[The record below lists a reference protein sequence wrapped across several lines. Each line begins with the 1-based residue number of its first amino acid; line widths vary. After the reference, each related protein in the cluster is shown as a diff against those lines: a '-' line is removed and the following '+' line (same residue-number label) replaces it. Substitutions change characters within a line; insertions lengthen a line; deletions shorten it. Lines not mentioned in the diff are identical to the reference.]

1 MAKRAKVGHVVKT
14 NKEIQ
19 PGEHW
24 AYREK
29 SGAQLEEVR
38 IIKLGVKRRSQA
50 FLAFL
55 DPEQEALEAWRPIQ
69 RLVVP
74 WGERDNFLTLEA
86 ALYAADAISPNLT
99 NGEVAAI
106 TDVVGA
112 ADAESC
118 LDTWVGNSRAMMRIL
133 DSRLLS
139 VKLGPESGEVPSHPL
154 AFQDKEGLVV
164 PWPVVEWILGG
175 LAKRF
180 REECLSYVESYEDEI
195 KEIRFSHSERRGEL
209 RDPDA
214 LKRVREYRDMAEAL
228 RRWVK
233 GPTVPPLNPQ

>member
-1 MAKRAKVGHVVKT
+1 MVKS
-14 NKEIQ
+14 NKEIRE
-19 PGEHW
+19 GEHW

-29 SGAQLEEVR
+29 SGAPLEEVR

-74 WGERDNFLTLEA
+74 WAERDTFLALEA
-86 ALYAADAISPNLT
+86 ALHAADEILPNLT
-99 NGEVAAI
+99 SGELDAVVY
-106 TDVVGA
+106 VVGA

-118 LDTWVGNSRAMMRIL
+118 LDMWLGNSRAMMRIR

-139 VKLGPESGEVPSHPL
+139 VKLGPVAGEIPSHPL
-154 AFQDKEGLVV
+154 SFDDKEGRVV
-164 PWPVVEWILGG
+164 PWPVVEWILRT

-180 REECLSYVESYEDEI
+180 PEECLSQAENADDQI
-195 KEIRFSHSERRGEL
+195 ADIHSRYSEPRSGL
-209 RDPDA
+209 RDPEA
-214 LKRVREYRDMAEAL
+214 LNWTREHRDTAEAL
-228 RRWVK
+228 RRWVNEPADRP
-233 GPTVPPLNPQ
+233 PTPQ